1 MTETG
6 VYMLVFLYIIPVI
19 ISYLFIRQ
27 LLKEGEEKAGV
38 SNLVFTFT
46 PVVNF
51 VLAIAAI
58 MSFLAAKFTD
68 ENFIRRFFML
78 PPVKDGKSK
87 K

>member
-6 VYMLVFLYIIPVI
+6 AYMLVYLYIIPTI
-19 ISYLFIRQ
+19 ISYFFIRQ
-27 LLKEGEEKAGV
+27 QLKNGEEKPSLTAI
-38 SNLVFTFT
+38 LCTFT

-51 VLAIAAI
+51 VMAIAAC
-58 MSFLAAKFTD
+58 MEFVFTKFTD